1 MSRVVLTGDE
11 VASVRSLLRE
21 LASRFRTPE
30 DPQFLKEAD
39 VYAHELPRRVRAAF
53 REFRLTE
60 PKDALLTVS
69 GYPVDQDK
77 IGRTPRHWRDRDP
90 SNDTLEE
97 EMLLVL
103 FGSLLGDVIGW
114 STQQDGRIVHD
125 IFPIQGHEHEQL
137 GSGSEELLT
146 WHTEDAFHP
155 FRGDYLGLMC
165 LRNPDSVPTTF
176 ASLARVRLTPEQV
189 RLLSEPHFT
198 IRPDES
204 HLAKNRGQKNGHS
217 PEEEA
222 LLQRAYAKIDQM
234 WSAPEKI
241 PVFSGGAESPYIRL
255 DPYFMD
261 PVRDNDEAQAALDE
275 LIRQVDQVIED
286 HALAPGDFIFVDNY
300 KAVHGR
306 KPFKAR
312 FDGTDRWLKRVNVTR
327 DLRKSRDGRL
337 TPDSRVIH

>member
-11 VASVRSLLRE
+11 IEAIRNLLGEVSARY
-21 LASRFRTPE
+21 SSPE
-30 DPQFLKEAD
+30 EPQFLKEAD
-39 VYAHELPRRVRAAF
+39 VYAHELPRRIRGAI

-60 PKDALLTVS
+60 PKGALLVVS
-69 GYPVDQDK
+69 GYPVDQEK
-77 IGRTPRHWRDRDP
+77 IGRTPRHWRVKDP
-90 SNDTLEE
+90 TNDTLHEE
-97 EMLLVL
+97 LLLVL
-103 FGSLLGDVIGW
+103 LGSLLGDVIGW

-125 IFPIQGHEHEQL
+125 IFPIEGHETEQL

-155 FRGDYLGLMC
+155 YRGDYLGLMC
-165 LRNPDSVPTTF
+165 LRNPDQVPTTF
-176 ASLARVRLTPEQV
+176 ASLEGVKLTPEQV
-189 RLLSEPHFT
+189 RILSEPHFT

-204 HLAKNRGQKNGHS
+204 HLAKNRGQKSGLS
-217 PEEEA
+217 PAEEA

-234 WSAPEKI
+234 WNSPEKI
-241 PVFSGGAESPYIRL
+241 PVFSGGGESPYLRL

-261 PVRDNDEAQAALDE
+261 PIVDNAEAQAALDE
-275 LIRQVDQVIED
+275 LVRQVDEVIED
-286 HALAPGDFIFVDNY
+286 QILGPGDFIFVDNY

-312 FDGTDRWLKRVNVTR
+312 YDGTDRWLKRVNISR
-327 DLRKSRDGRL
+327 DLRKSRESRL

>member
-11 VASVRSLLRE
+11 VASIRSLLRE
-21 LASRFRTPE
+21 IASRFRTPE

-60 PKDALLTVS
+60 PRDALLTVS

-77 IGRTPRHWRDRDP
+77 IGRTPRHWRDKDP
-90 SNDTLEE
+90 ANDTLEE
-97 EMLLVL
+97 ELLLVL

-125 IFPIQGHEHEQL
+125 IFPIEGHEHEQL

-155 FRGDYLGLMC
+155 YRGDYLGLMC
-165 LRNPDSVPTTF
+165 LRNPDCVPTTF
-176 ASLARVRLTPEQV
+176 ASLERVRLTPEQI

-204 HLAKNRGQKNGHS
+204 HLAKNRGQKNGRS
-217 PEEEA
+217 PQEEA

-234 WSAPEKI
+234 WSSPEKI
-241 PVFSGGAESPYIRL
+241 PVFSGGTESPYIRL

-261 PVRDNDEAQAALDE
+261 PVRDNGEAQAALDE
-275 LIRQVDQVIED
+275 LIRQVDEVIED

-306 KPFKAR
+306 KPFKAHY
-312 FDGTDRWLKRVNVTR
+312 DGTDRWLKRVNITR

-337 TPDSRVIH
+337 SPDSRVIH

>member
-1 MSRVVLTGDE
+1 MPRVALTGDE
-11 VASVRSLLRE
+11 VASIRSLLRE
-21 LASRFRTPE
+21 LASRYQTPE

-77 IGRTPRHWRDRDP
+77 IGRTPRHWRDKDP

-103 FGSLLGDVIGW
+103 FASLLGDVIGW

-137 GSGSEELLT
+137 GSGSEETLT

-155 FRGDYLGLMC
+155 YRGDYLGLMC
-165 LRNPDSVPTTF
+165 LRNPDGVPTTF
-176 ASLARVRLTPEQV
+176 ASLERVRLTQEHA

-217 PEEEA
+217 PEEET

-234 WSAPEKI
+234 WESPEKI
-241 PVFSGGAESPYIRL
+241 PVFSGGTESPYIRL

-261 PVRDNDEAQAALDE
+261 PVRDSDEAQGALDE
-275 LIRQVDQVIED
+275 LIRQVDEVIED
-286 HALAPGDFIFVDNY
+286 HALSPGDFIFVDNF

-312 FDGTDRWLKRVNVTR
+312 YDGMDRWLKRVNVTR

-337 TPDSRVIH
+337 SPDSRVIH

>member
-1 MSRVVLTGDE
+1 MPRLVLTGDE
-11 VASVRSLLRE
+11 VDSIRSLLRE

-53 REFRLTE
+53 RDFRLTE

-69 GYPVDQDK
+69 GYPVDQGK
-77 IGRTPRHWRDRDP
+77 IGPTPRHWRDKDP
-90 SNDTLEE
+90 ANDTLGE

-125 IFPIQGHEHEQL
+125 IFPIQGHEKEQL

-155 FRGDYLGLMC
+155 YRGDYLGLMC
-165 LRNPDSVPTTF
+165 LRNPDGVPTTF
-176 ASLARVRLTPEQV
+176 ASLERVSLTPEQE
-189 RLLSEPHFT
+189 RILAEPHFT

-204 HLAKNRGQKNGHS
+204 HLAKNRGQKNGRS

-234 WSAPEKI
+234 WNSPEKI
-241 PVFSGGAESPYIRL
+241 AIFSGGTESPYIRL

-275 LIRQVDQVIED
+275 LIRQVDGVIED
-286 HALAPGDFIFVDNY
+286 HALSPGDFIFVDNF

-306 KPFKAR
+306 KPFKAHY
-312 FDGTDRWLKRVNVTR
+312 DGTDRWLKRVNITR
-327 DLRKSRDGRL
+327 DLRKSREGRL